1 MPSTPRCRG
10 VVGFVIAC
18 VALALSPI
26 GGAAAPGSAIQG
38 SFSIYSVS
46 TATSPVQLM
55 AGTSGDVWF
64 VTAASQL
71 ASIAAT
77 GAITLLGVTV
87 PHGNVPATLV
97 AADADGV
104 WAYGDTSDGEQCIVS
119 LIRPGGHVMQRTLG
133 HPTGVCHGGAV
144 DRSGNLWV
152 SAGGP
157 EGSYETCPCRLV
169 EVSPSGALTVHLPDT
184 SGARPTAVALGTDGA
199 IWVLEFN
206 EHLYGRYAADGSST
220 SVGLGGDVPPPYPGT
235 PHWGLVPSQL
245 LARPDGTFWLAQGS
259 RCCNAVALSSPGNWV
274 VRYLLPFQASVAAMS
289 PDSALWTVNYDRGG
303 LPTQRLVR
311 TAVNGQ
317 LERSAALPAP
327 APGQSLDATGPLA
340 ATTNGAVWM
349 VAASGSANYVVR
361 YQPVST

>member
-1 MPSTPRCRG
+1 
-10 VVGFVIAC
+10 
-18 VALALSPI
+18 
-26 GGAAAPGSAIQG
+26 
-38 SFSIYSVS
+38 
-46 TATSPVQLM
+46 
-55 AGTSGDVWF
+55 
-64 VTAASQL
+64 
-71 ASIAAT
+71 
-77 GAITLLGVTV
+77 
-87 PHGNVPATLV
+87 LV

-104 WAYGDTSDGEQCIVS
+104 WAYGDTSDGEQRIVS

-340 ATTNGAVWM
+340 ATTNGAIWM